1 MVRRKRIALRITCIS
16 RSPVDASKEG
26 LVPLDRE
33 ASAECGVRKR
43 PVGSVG
49 RDRIRLSLLQ
59 KTRSA
64 AGATDRRAIDGAG
77 LRFCSTSKDYIV
89 GPMMELGLPFHLSV
103 EIDGLYRPLNFT
115 SAAVNPDG

>member
-1 MVRRKRIALRITCIS
+1 MRVSFQWIASVARVW
-16 RSPVDASKEG
+16 RSQAP
-26 LVPLDRE
+26 
-33 ASAECGVRKR
+33 AE
-43 PVGSVG
+43 SVG
-49 RDRIRLSLLQ
+49 RDRIRLFLLQ

-115 SAAVNPDG
+115 SAAVNPDGSLNSVLPATVVTWEFPVLAKY